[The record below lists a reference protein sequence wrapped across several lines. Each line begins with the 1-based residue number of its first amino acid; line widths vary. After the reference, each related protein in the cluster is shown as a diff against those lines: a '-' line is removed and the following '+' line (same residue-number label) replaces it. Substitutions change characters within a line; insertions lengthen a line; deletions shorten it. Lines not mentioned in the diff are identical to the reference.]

1 MVEQTPSGDPMQE
14 PRPAPYD
21 PGDAWVVER
30 ITTYWSENR
39 RSAYRRMRR
48 EKTWDSFVESVVERV
63 REVALGHISR
73 GELNRH
79 AWRRAIRTEVMG
91 LEED

>member
-1 MVEQTPSGDPMQE
+1 MTNPNYTQWTNQITPL
-14 PRPAPYD
+14 YD

-30 ITTYWSENR
+30 ITTYYSENR
-39 RSAYRRMRR
+39 TSAYRRMRR
-48 EKTWDSFVESVVERV
+48 EKTWDSFVEELVAQV
-63 REVALGHISR
+63 RHVAHAHIAA

-79 AWRRAIRTEVMG
+79 AWRRAVRTEVMG